1 MDKKL
6 KVLFAAII
14 ILCAIF
20 VIKDIDLSKVYYL
33 LKDSQIHFF
42 VIAFLCFTL
51 SFVIWNLR
59 FSYSLNKL
67 IRTSFFFS
75 FLVLLAG
82 CFFNTITPG
91 AAVGGEPV
99 RAYFIS
105 KKYNKPISIILGVV
119 LGDKVYHLGVFAV
132 FVLLAALFLISFIR
146 ILVEVK
152 IFIFLILGIA
162 AFLLVYLFIIL
173 LKNIRSNITKLFS
186 RLYHF
191 NFFKERFA
199 TKDAFIFALEN
210 SINKFIQSFK
220 AVGSTKTTFFIK
232 TLLSVVFWILV
243 VFVSYFLFLSFGVR
257 VSIFTV
263 WIVVF
268 IGYCIADISPIPG
281 GIGLTEST
289 MFLIYSVLGVDSEVA
304 LLVAFLE
311 RFAYYFHTL
320 VFGGFSLIY
329 LRIGMKCSFSE
340 QIGHIS
346 PIN

>member
-1 MDKKL
+1 MNKKL
-6 KVLFAAII
+6 KLLFAVIVI
-14 ILCAIF
+14 VCAIF

-42 VIAFLCFTL
+42 VIAFFCFTL

-59 FSYSLNKL
+59 FTYSLNRF
-67 IRTSFFFS
+67 IRTGFLFS

-105 KKYNKPISIILGVV
+105 KRHNKPISIILGVV
-119 LGDKVYHLGVFAV
+119 LGDKVYHLGVFVV
-132 FVLLAALFLISFIR
+132 FVLLAGLFLINFIR
-146 ILVEVK
+146 ISVEVK
-152 IFIFLILGIA
+152 IFIFLILGVA
-162 AFLLVYLFIIL
+162 VFLFVYLFIIL
-173 LKNIRSNITKLFS
+173 LKNLRPNIIKLFS

-191 NFFKERFA
+191 NFIKVRFA
-199 TKDAFIFALEN
+199 TKDIFISTLEK

-220 AVGSTKTTFFIK
+220 AVGFTKKAVFIRTF
-232 TLLSVVFWILV
+232 LSVVFWILV
-243 VFVSYFLFLSFGVR
+243 VFVSYFLFLSLGAR
-257 VSIFTV
+257 VSVFTI

-268 IGYCIADISPIPG
+268 IGYSIADISPIPG
-281 GIGLTEST
+281 GIGLAESS
-289 MFLIYSVLGVDSEVA
+289 MFLLYSVLGVDSEVA

-320 VFGGFSLIY
+320 VLGGFSLIY
-329 LRIGMKCSFSE
+329 LRIGMKSSVPE

-346 PIN
+346 PIH

>member
-1 MDKKL
+1 MEKKL

-20 VIKDIDLSKVYYL
+20 VIKGIDLSKIYYL

-42 VIAFLCFTL
+42 VIAFFCFTL
-51 SFVIWNLR
+51 SFVIWNIR
-59 FSYSLNKL
+59 FTYSLSGF
-67 IRTSFFFS
+67 IRISFFFS

-91 AAVGGEPV
+91 AGVGGEPV

-105 KKYNKPISIILGVV
+105 KRHNKPIATILGVV
-119 LGDKVYHLGVFAV
+119 LGDKVYHLGVFVV
-132 FVLLAALFLISFIR
+132 FVLLAGLFLIRIIR
-146 ILVEVK
+146 ISVEAK

-173 LKNIRSNITKLFS
+173 LRNIQPNIIKLCAK
-186 RLYHF
+186 LYHF
-191 NFFKERFA
+191 NFIKERFA
-199 TKDAFIFALEN
+199 TKDIFICTLEK
-210 SINKFIQSFK
+210 SINKFIHSFK
-220 AVGSTKTTFFIK
+220 AVGFTKRAFFIR
-232 TLLSVVFWILV
+232 TFLSIVFWILV
-243 VFVSYFLFLSFGVR
+243 VFVSYFLFLCLGVR

-268 IGYCIADISPIPG
+268 TGYSIADISPIPG
-281 GIGLTEST
+281 GIGLTESA

-320 VFGGFSLIY
+320 VLGGFSLIY
-329 LRIGMKCSFSE
+329 LRIGMKCSVSE
-340 QIGHIS
+340 QIEHIS
-346 PIN
+346 PKN